1 MAQEVVNSSANIN
14 IANHLSL
21 WFNKDWGTATNSW
34 KEFGD
39 LYVDG
44 VSVTPEWAEH
54 RSYRNGRNSLRK
66 RLLTAQNC
74 TVTATLNEPNIVNF
88 QRLLYGGDVNT
99 SDSVV
104 VYEGKHLELKTASPD
119 GAPGVEYFDIEG
131 DASEDSS
138 MIPTSASYTVTG
150 VYATTDVTEATNL
163 ISANVSVNT
172 DGHAHLL
179 LTGETDLEV
188 GTTYY
193 VKYQYTKSSMMSTE
207 IYGATN
213 STIEG
218 SARLQAPNTLG
229 GTVQIWDLASVNVAP
244 NGDIGYPLDAIQQ
257 IPLILT
263 LQERNGT
270 WGTIYTA

>member
-104 VYEGKHLELKTASPD
+104 VYEGKHLELKTASHD

-218 SARLQAPNTLG
+218 SARLQARNTLG